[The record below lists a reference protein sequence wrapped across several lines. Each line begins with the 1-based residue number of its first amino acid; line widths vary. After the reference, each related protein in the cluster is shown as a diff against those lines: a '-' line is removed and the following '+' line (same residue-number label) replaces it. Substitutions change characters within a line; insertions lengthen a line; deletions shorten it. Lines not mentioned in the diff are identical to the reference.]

1 MSITHGHEPSLAQL
15 EREAARNRAELMGTV
30 DALQNRISPSAIKQ
44 DVQDYVRDKKDGIL
58 RSLEQRARE
67 NPLQTA
73 AIAAG
78 AAYPLWR
85 IVTSVPVPLLLI
97 GAGLALTR
105 RSNHVA
111 SGSSGSSHG
120 FVDEARQRVGDA
132 TDALKQ
138 KFDDVS
144 GTVQQ
149 RVQQTMQSA
158 QQAADQMSDRVS
170 GLKSQA
176 SQSAERLTTT
186 MGNNLSQTAETARS
200 MRADAMSTASDMVSS
215 GYRSGA
221 DAAAR
226 AGEQVMQ
233 AGQRTQEM
241 FVDTVQRHPMI
252 VGAIGLAIGA
262 AIAAALPSTRQEE
275 QLFGE
280 AGSGLKNK
288 ARELASEGVAAMKS
302 AAQDVYQDT
311 LRHAKEQGLSAEAV
325 QEAAKG
331 IGEKVKSA
339 MANATE
345 SPGGQ
350 SGHSEQALPKAS
362 TLAAT

>member
-1 MSITHGHEPSLAQL
+1 
-15 EREAARNRAELMGTV
+15 
-30 DALQNRISPSAIKQ
+30 
-44 DVQDYVRDKKDGIL
+44 
-58 RSLEQRARE
+58 
-67 NPLQTA
+67 
-73 AIAAG
+73 
-78 AAYPLWR
+78 
-85 IVTSVPVPLLLI
+85 
-97 GAGLALTR
+97 
-105 RSNHVA
+105 
-111 SGSSGSSHG
+111 
-120 FVDEARQRVGDA
+120 
-132 TDALKQ
+132 
-138 KFDDVS
+138 
-144 GTVQQ
+144 
-149 RVQQTMQSA
+149 
-158 QQAADQMSDRVS
+158 
-170 GLKSQA
+170 
-176 SQSAERLTTT
+176 
-186 MGNNLSQTAETARS
+186 MGNNLSQTTETARS
-200 MRADAMSTASDMVSS
+200 MSADAMSTASGMVSS

-233 AGQRTQEM
+233 AGQRTQET

-252 VGAIGLAIGA
+252 VGAVGLAIGA

-311 LRHAKEQGLSAEAV
+311 LRHAKEQGLSAEGV

-345 SPGGQ
+345 SSGGQ